1 MKYKVKVNG
10 KVYEVEIID
19 LDDRPIKALVD
30 KEVIEVWPVG
40 EKEEDRS
47 EIRNRSKIS
56 HVIISKDNNASGNFG
71 SRNNQN
77 HTQHA
82 PLPGII
88 LTVSVKEGD
97 VIEMGQELCVIE
109 AMKMKNLIKATNAGK
124 ISKVLVKPGQHVQ
137 HRDIMFKFE

>member
-10 KVYEVEIID
+10 KVYEVEIVD
-19 LDDRPIKALVD
+19 LDDRPIKALID
-30 KEVIEVWPVG
+30 EVVFEVWPMS
-40 EKEEDRS
+40 EKDEDRI

-56 HVIISKDNNASGNFG
+56 QAKILKGNNSIGNLG

-77 HTQHA
+77 HSQHA

-88 LTVSVKEGD
+88 LSVSVKEGD

-109 AMKMKNLIKATNAGK
+109 AMKMKNLIKATNSGK
-124 ISKVLVKPGQHVQ
+124 ISKVLVVPGQHVQ
-137 HRDIMFKFE
+137 HRDTLFKFD